1 MKILAISGSLRVNSY
16 NSVIIK
22 TIKDMDKTVEIYKD
36 LENLPFYNPDIDI
49 HTLTK
54 DDSPIVVQK
63 FRKSISSSNAII
75 ISTPEYAFEIPGVL
89 KNALDWL
96 VSSGELDNKP
106 IAIISASTSAMGG
119 DKANDVL
126 KNLVGVLTG
135 NKKQELTLT
144 VSRVNKK
151 IENGKI
157 IDEKL
162 IEELDTLLNKLKGK
176 I

>member
-16 NSVIIK
+16 NSLIIK

-54 DDSPIVVQK
+54 DDSPMIVQK
-63 FRKSISSSNAII
+63 FRKSISSSDAII

-162 IEELDTLLNKLKGK
+162 IEELDNLLNKLKGK